1 MKLCSEHL
9 FSTETKGTDVYR
21 FFFFAADAYNV
32 QISETESIYKRSE
45 KSQMKRQLA

>member
-21 FFFFAADAYNV
+21 FFFAADAYNV